1 MTTTLWEK
9 TTPIWNGE
17 GIPPAGS
24 LCKAHYGDKTLPI
37 FQVSYIGETLAV
49 VKLYHGAEQ
58 HIYLNRAVFVPLDVE
73 DLNFLTLYKAYQS
86 ITSEKPRHIDD
97 ILRELSRRIS

>member
-1 MTTTLWEK
+1 MTTILWEK
-9 TTPIWNGE
+9 ATIWNGE

-24 LCKAHYGDKTLPI
+24 LCKARYGDKTMPI
-37 FQVSYIGETLAV
+37 FQVSYIGENLGM
-49 VKLYHGAEQ
+49 VKLYYGAEQ